1 MSQRIK
7 SILAA
12 LVLGVTA
19 GGVEALAQQPQPST
33 AAPAVQPQ
41 QPRRERGQRRGM
53 RGRRGNAIQQ
63 LNLTDQ
69 QREQVRSIMQ
79 ANRQSF
85 QAQRQEMRELN
96 RQWREGTLSPQG
108 LERAKALRAQLIE
121 NRKAMRG
128 QMDGILTTEQKT
140 KLEEMR
146 KMRRT
151 NHERFGRR
159 KQGEIQ

>member
-7 SILAA
+7 WILAA
-12 LVLGVTA
+12 LVLGVAA
-19 GGVEALAQQPQPST
+19 GGVEALAQQTVPNT
-33 AAPAVQPQ
+33 AAPGVQTQ
-41 QPRRERGQRRGM
+41 QTRKQGARRRGM
-53 RGRRGNAIQQ
+53 RGRRGNALQQ

-69 QREQVRSIMQ
+69 QKEQMRSVRQ
-79 ANRQSF
+79 ANRQNF

-96 RQWREGTLSPQG
+96 RQWRDGTLTPPG
-108 LERAKALRAQLIE
+108 LERARALRTQLIE

-159 KQGEIQ
+159 NKTEIQ

>member
-12 LVLGVTA
+12 LVLGLTA
-19 GGVEALAQQPQPST
+19 GGVDALAQQTQPNT
-33 AAPAVQPQ
+33 AAPATQTQPPQ
-41 QPRRERGQRRGM
+41 KQGLRRRGM
-53 RGRRGNAIQQ
+53 RGRRGPALQQ

-69 QREQVRSIMQ
+69 QKEQMRSVMQ
-79 ANRQSF
+79 TNRQNN

-96 RQWREGTLSPQG
+96 RQWRAGTLTPQG
-108 LERAKALRAQLIE
+108 LERARALRAQLIE

-128 QMDGILTTEQKT
+128 QIDGILTTEQKT

-159 KQGEIQ
+159 NRTEIQ

>member
-41 QPRRERGQRRGM
+41 QPRKERGRRRGM

-69 QREQVRSIMQ
+69 QREQMRSIMQ

-121 NRKAMRG
+121 NRKAIRG

-151 NHERFGRR
+151 NHERVGRR

>member
-19 GGVEALAQQPQPST
+19 GGVEALAQQTQPNTT
-33 AAPAVQPQ
+33 APGVQTE
-41 QPRRERGQRRGM
+41 QPRKAGPRRRGM
-53 RGRRGNAIQQ
+53 RGRRPNALQQ

-69 QREQVRSIMQ
+69 QKEQMRSVMQ
-79 ANRQSF
+79 ANRQNF
-85 QAQRQEMRELN
+85 QAQREEMRELN
-96 RQWREGTLSPQG
+96 RQWSEGTLTPQG
-108 LERAKALRAQLIE
+108 LERARVLRSQLIE

-128 QMDGILTTEQKT
+128 QMDAILTTEQKA
-140 KLEEMR
+140 KREEMR

-159 KQGEIQ
+159 NKTEIQ